1 MSEEASILIVDD
13 DAEDLASLTRALE
26 ALVATI
32 HSVRDPHEV
41 LEATHRENP
50 DVVILD
56 ALLPGL
62 SGFDLCKQIK
72 SDSALKG
79 IQVVVIT
86 GVYLRQQYRH
96 EALQQFKADGFMTKP
111 YKPPELQRLVAQLLA
126 KKTRRPQKSFLR
138 RSGLAAPPPEAK
150 KRGFWDRLFGSTEPE
165 EADTRIAPV
174 ASPPLAAPMASAPKP
189 DPGRS
194 HVALAETSA
203 VTKLDEPEP
212 VAEIESPKS
221 ASAPLGS
228 RTATEPESK
237 PDAVVESAG
246 TIAVSPD
253 APIQKSEE
261 PAITTESSS
270 AGSKP
275 IATVDEVPDADDAR
289 GIATEPVAEA
299 ASVEVEETASVVD
312 KSSAEPESAAPA
324 VYEKPSAADTKPV
337 PEAAEEDQERVEP
350 SQADAAAPAA
360 PAKPTAPAELA
371 APGKPAAPAA
381 SAKPAA
387 PAASAKSA
395 EPAAPA
401 KPAEPAAPAKSAAP
415 AAPAKSAEPAA
426 PAKPAEPAAPAKS
439 AEPAT
444 SAKPAEPAASAKP
457 AKPAEPTAPAAPA
470 APADLAASAKPAAPT
485 VPAAP
490 AKRTK
495 PAEAAA
501 SAGPASPTAPA
512 ERVASASSSE
522 ASKKEGD
529 EAPPEKET
537 RDAPAGMLDRAPP
550 AEAAREDKEVQ
561 RTAEPASSA
570 ALGTQALPEKPA
582 PELPQLRKPRFRV
595 RDVPI
600 YGEQDF
606 HAELKREISKCRR
619 VDRPLTLILVQVDD
633 LGQIVELFGKEAR
646 EGVLLHVAELATWC
660 VREIDVVGM
669 MSSKD
674 LVALIAFASDK
685 YGGSRVVDRMRKTVQ
700 KNPFRVGQELPP
712 IMPALRFG
720 MSSYPDDGE
729 DVAGLV
735 AEAYE
740 DIED

>member
-72 SDSALKG
+72 SDTALKG

-86 GVYLRQQYRH
+86 GVYLRQQYRQ

-138 RSGLAAPPPEAK
+138 RSGLAASPPEAK

-189 DPGRS
+189 DPGPS
-194 HVALAETSA
+194 HVALVETPA

-270 AGSKP
+270 ADSKP
-275 IATVDEVPDADDAR
+275 IATVDEVPDADEAR
-289 GIATEPVAEA
+289 AIAAEPVAEA
-299 ASVEVEETASVVD
+299 ASVEVEEAASVVD

-324 VYEKPSAADTKPV
+324 VSEKPSAADTKPV
-337 PEAAEEDQERVEP
+337 SEAAEEDQERVEP
-350 SQADAAAPAA
+350 SQADDAAPAKPTTAPAAPAELAA
-360 PAKPTAPAELA
+360 PAKPTA
-371 APGKPAAPAA
+371 
-381 SAKPAA
+381 
-387 PAASAKSA
+387 
-395 EPAAPA
+395 
-401 KPAEPAAPAKSAAP
+401 
-415 AAPAKSAEPAA
+415 
-426 PAKPAEPAAPAKS
+426 PAAPAKS

-444 SAKPAEPAASAKP
+444 SAKSAEPAASAKP
-457 AKPAEPTAPAAPA
+457 
-470 APADLAASAKPAAPT
+470 AKPAAPT

-501 SAGPASPTAPA
+501 SAGPVAPTAPA
-512 ERVASASSSE
+512 ERVASASTSE

-529 EAPPEKET
+529 EAPTEKET

-570 ALGTQALPEKPA
+570 ALETQALPEKPA
-582 PELPQLRKPRFRV
+582 PQLRKPRFRV

-660 VREIDVVGM
+660 VREIDAVGM

-700 KNPFRVGQELPP
+700 KNPFRVGEELPP